1 MKLGTVEVRPE
12 DELLLCCA
20 RTRISEEN
28 CISILSHKK
37 IDWNY
42 LVQSAFHH
50 KVLPLLYRS
59 ISRISSNLIP
69 KKYLIE
75 LQNYYV
81 LNAKRNLFLAIKLIE
96 CIKLL
101 ESHKISV
108 IPYKGPA
115 LSVLAYSNV
124 SLRQFSDL
132 DIIVNPNDYLKTL
145 NLFLEKGYSLKANY
159 EWECSLIDNHYGIC
173 VDLHREITPE
183 RFPVRLDFQAI
194 EQRLVTLQI
203 GSGQIMTFCP
213 EDMLIIL
220 CIQLAKDGWGHRYN
234 PIRLSKICDL
244 AELIQTHSN
253 MNWKRIF
260 KEAKKL
266 GCQRMLLVGLS
277 IVHIIFGIPIPKLSP
292 RLLRSLN
299 NLDILTNDIYN
310 KIIHQS
316 SVDYYTEPLSMESFH
331 FKIRE
336 RWQDKLYPYYYD
348 VKLRL
353 IPNERDR
360 ELVSLPE
367 SLDVLYYVVRP
378 IRLMRDY
385 GRLLLKIMN
394 EKCFTWK
401 RQR

>member
-1 MKLGTVEVRPE
+1 M
-12 DELLLCCA
+12 
-20 RTRISEEN
+20 
-28 CISILSHKK
+28 
-37 IDWNY
+37 
-42 LVQSAFHH
+42 
-50 KVLPLLYRS
+50 
-59 ISRISSNLIP
+59 
-69 KKYLIE
+69 
-75 LQNYYV
+75 
-81 LNAKRNLFLAIKLIE
+81 IE

-299 NLDILTNDIYN
+299 KLDILTNDIYN

-336 RWQDKLYPYYYD
+336 RWRDKLYPYYYD
-348 VKLRL
+348 FKLRL